1 MKAIIK
7 ATMSGCLA
15 VACSMMFAACAVDS
29 TPDRS
34 ASGDTNKTSGDV
46 TASED
51 VGNVYQVPPELAA
64 DQLQDLEISGN
75 DATTNACHVTLQFCR
90 DPRNGL
96 PSFTETGCGF
106 DQALNAARSL
116 CMQICGHI
124 NCDVLSCFGTNCP

>member
-1 MKAIIK
+1 MK

-15 VACSMMFAACAVDS
+15 VVCSMMFAACAVDS
-29 TPDRS
+29 APDQNAS
-34 ASGDTNKTSGDV
+34 ADTSETSADV
-46 TASED
+46 TAPGAAGK
-51 VGNVYQVPPELAA
+51 VFRVPPELSM

-75 DATTNACHVTLQFCR
+75 EAITNACHVTLTFCR

-116 CMQICGHI
+116 CKQICGNI
-124 NCDVLSCFGTNCP
+124 NCDVLSCFTNCP